1 MTFEGV
7 GMQQN
12 GIRSRGLDTDHGRG
26 EEGKACGRLRV
37 TGMPGVEGARGK
49 GGPTWRA
56 GGPGHKCP
64 FVEWGT
70 GSPRRILS

>member
-1 MTFEGV
+1 MGFGAEELIHTVEE
-7 GMQQN
+7 
-12 GIRSRGLDTDHGRG
+12 G